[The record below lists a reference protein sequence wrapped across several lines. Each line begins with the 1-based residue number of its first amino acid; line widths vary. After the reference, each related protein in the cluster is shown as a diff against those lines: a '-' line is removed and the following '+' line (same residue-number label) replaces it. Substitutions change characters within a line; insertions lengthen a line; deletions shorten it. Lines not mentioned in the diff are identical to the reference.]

1 MKKVMLLMLGLSLFA
16 VSCQKKEVE
25 NDANSMND
33 STDAVSTY
41 PDNTETAT
49 SMDTTASVRDSI
61 MNQSASGQSNRADGN
76 THTDS
81 MR

>member
-1 MKKVMLLMLGLSLFA
+1 MLLMLGLSLIA
-16 VSCQKKEVE
+16 VSCQKKEVQ
-25 NDANSMND
+25 NDANSMSD

-76 THTDS
+76 TRTDS

>member
-1 MKKVMLLMLGLSLFA
+1 MKKVMLLMLGLSLIA
-16 VSCQKKEVE
+16 VSCQKKEVQ
-25 NDANSMND
+25 NDANSMSD

-76 THTDS
+76 TRTDS